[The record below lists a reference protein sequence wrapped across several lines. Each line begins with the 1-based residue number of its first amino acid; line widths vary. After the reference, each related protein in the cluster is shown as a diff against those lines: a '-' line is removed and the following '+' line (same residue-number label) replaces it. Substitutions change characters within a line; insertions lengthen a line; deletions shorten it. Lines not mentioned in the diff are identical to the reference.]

1 MTEIIIKDNTKKK
14 YDSFHSFNLLNRI
27 KINKSD
33 KIKNSIKKKKKVF
46 HSMIELK
53 TLKEV

>member
-33 KIKNSIKKKKKVF
+33 KIKNSKIKKRKKFFVKW
-46 HSMIELK
+46 LN
-53 TLKEV
+53 